1 MYHAELRINGKLYL
15 GIGQTRSAA
24 RRNAAQLVGDN
35 FGGGLACMTRKYQRV
50 ESAKKH

>member
-15 GIGQTRSAA
+15 GIGKTRSAA
-24 RRNAAQLVGDN
+24 RRNATQLVGDN

-50 ESAKKH
+50 DTGTKN